1 MAALVE
7 AMTVSELKT
16 TPKDQSIR
24 FEAVLLVK
32 SIATRKTKNGTAFLA
47 IELGDKTGAFQVV
60 SFQDN
65 ADFLFFEKLP
75 EGSVVHVRGHTAYYQ
90 GRFSPKLDM
99 IDSIPEEELGDA
111 AENLVESSPIEAEHL
126 WNELEE
132 FIKSINHPPLRATV
146 EVALEEHGEIFKNS
160 PAALAMH
167 HAYRHGL
174 LEHTVR
180 CCRIAKATLPLYPEV
195 NSDLAMS
202 GIILHDIGKCDE
214 FSSGLSNQ
222 KTRSGLMQGHVVLG
236 YRTAR
241 KAALK
246 TKLENELL
254 ERLEH
259 IILSHQGEPEW
270 GAAVYAATPEAVFVS
285 MVDNLDA
292 KMGMVQYALRSTP
305 EGSEFSERMPGLNAQ
320 LLVAPLQIE
329 ATDSDTQSD
338 LFDDLIR

>member
-1 MAALVE
+1 
-7 AMTVSELKT
+7 MTVAEIKSA
-16 TPKDQSIR
+16 PKDQNVP

-32 SIATRKTKNGTAFLA
+32 SIATRKSKNGTNFLA

-65 ADFLFFEKLP
+65 ADYLFFEKLP

-90 GRFSPKLDM
+90 NRFSPKLEM
-99 IDSIPEEELGDA
+99 IDAVREEDLGDA
-111 AENLVESSPIEAEHL
+111 AANLVETAPIPASELWEELQTIIAE
-126 WNELEE
+126 
-132 FIKSINHPPLRATV
+132 IKHPPLRATL
-146 EVALEEHGEIFKNS
+146 EQALKEQGEAFRNS

-174 LEHTVR
+174 IEHTVR
-180 CCRIAKATLPLYPEV
+180 CCRIARATLPLYPEV
-195 NSDLAMS
+195 NADLAIT

-222 KTRSGLMQGHVVLG
+222 KTRAGLLQGHVVLG
-236 YRTAR
+236 YRVAR
-241 KAALK
+241 QAALK
-246 TKLENELL
+246 AKLEPDLL

-292 KMGMVQYALRSTP
+292 KMGMVQYALRTAP
-305 EGSEFSERMPGLNAQ
+305 EGVEFSERMPGLNAQ
-320 LLVAPLQIE
+320 LLLTPPLIAQQPEPTE
-329 ATDSDTQSD
+329 ADDQPD
-338 LFDDLIR
+338 LFSTLEA